1 MASELFPLSFQYI
14 YIFTFKKIVIQRPC
28 LSYIFMLQPPFTT
41 IKPALY
47 SNVSWFSM
55 NKTGSNQLTIPAPLG
70 GPLPAASGLYFCV
83 HWEHTGDLCE
93 LKQRPKRSVKSGV
106 QKLHLCT
113 VYMITGVYIYIF
125 FCFFY
130 NLHIHHIGTITIS
143 GEERPPNAG
152 PCRHVTS
159 ISNL

>member
-1 MASELFPLSFQYI
+1 MVPPINWYLKWPVNYSHYLFNIYI
-14 YIFTFKKIVIQRPC
+14 YSHLKKIVIQRPC

-125 FCFFY
+125 VFS
-130 NLHIHHIGTITIS
+130 ITYIY
-143 GEERPPNAG
+143 
-152 PCRHVTS
+152 
-159 ISNL
+159 II